1 MKLNDLKEKIHI
13 IVEITD
19 IFTYFKVSSY
29 GKYLFFS
36 TSKDR
41 LVEIAHD
48 ELTNHGFDSAKI
60 STEPTID
67 KYTKLPTHI
76 LCLYYRDDSRLVEL
90 EDRYSS
96 EVEERGYDNFR
107 LIKFKTDEE
116 TMKPFNRLKKAM
128 EKRLEK

>member
-1 MKLNDLKEKIHI
+1 MKLNGLEEKMRI
-13 IVEITD
+13 IVEITGV
-19 IFTYFKVSSY
+19 FTYYKVSSY

-41 LVEIAHD
+41 LVEIAHS

-60 STEPTID
+60 STEPILD
-67 KYTKLPTHI
+67 KYTKLPTHL
-76 LCLYYRDDSRLVEL
+76 LCLYYRDDSRLIEL

-107 LIKFKTDEE
+107 LVKFKTDEE
-116 TMKPFNRLKKAM
+116 TMEPFKKIRELM
-128 EKRLEK
+128 DKRAK